1 MRMNLIC
8 INCPR
13 GCHLIVEKV
22 DDEIHV
28 EGNAC
33 PRGYTYAVNEL
44 TNPLRTLTTTVEIE
58 SGTQTRLP
66 VISSAPLP
74 KGRIMDA
81 MKELKTVA
89 VKAPIHLGDPVYR
102 NILGLGIDML
112 ASRTVEK

>member
-1 MRMNLIC
+1 MNLIC

-13 GCHLIVEKV
+13 GCHLTVEKV
-22 DDEIHV
+22 GEKIQV

-58 SGTQTRLP
+58 SQTQKRLP

-74 KGRIMDA
+74 KGRIMEA
-81 MKELKTVA
+81 MKALKNVK
-89 VKAPIHLGDPVYR
+89 VKAPIHMGDPVYG
-102 NILGLGIDML
+102 NVLDLGVDIL
-112 ASRTVEK
+112 ASRSIEK